1 MKYLVLQPI
10 GGTVEN
16 PEGWKPG
23 TEIELD
29 SIRAALHLAAGNV
42 VHILPRPEITV
53 SAIDEVAT
61 EVTLV
66 KPERKKAAE

>member
-16 PEGWKPG
+16 PDGWKVG
-23 TEIELD
+23 SEIELD
-29 SIRAALHLAAGNV
+29 SVRAALHLAAGNV
-42 VHILPRPEITV
+42 AKIDQPAILV
-53 SAIDEVAT
+53 SATDEAAT

-66 KPERKKAAE
+66 ETKRKKAAE

>member
-10 GGTVEN
+10 GGTLEN
-16 PEGWKPG
+16 PDGWKPG
-23 TEIELD
+23 AEIELD

-42 VHILPRPEITV
+42 AKIERPEITV
-53 SAIDEVAT
+53 SATDEVAT

>member
-16 PEGWKPG
+16 PDGWKPG
-23 TEIELD
+23 AEIELD

-42 VHILPRPEITV
+42 AKIERPEITV
-53 SAIDEVAT
+53 SATDEAAA
-61 EVTLV
+61 EVV
-66 KPERKKAAE
+66 EPKRKKAAE

>member
-16 PEGWKPG
+16 PGGWKPG
-23 TEIELD
+23 AEIELD

-42 VHILPRPEITV
+42 VHILPQPEITV
-53 SAIDEVAT
+53 SATDEAAA
-61 EVTLV
+61 EVVET
-66 KPERKKAAE
+66 KRKKAAE